1 MTGKDRMTL
10 TMRPDALAALGRLV
24 EANPGYSATDL
35 VNKAVRL
42 LDLVESSTREGATLT
57 LVKNGEQSRVVLL

>member
-1 MTGKDRMTL
+1 MTL
-10 TMRPDALAALGRLV
+10 TMRPDTLAALTRLA

-42 LDLVESSTREGATLT
+42 LDLVDSSTREGASLM
-57 LVKNGEQSRVVLL
+57 LVNNGEQTKVVLL